1 MQFQYDQ
8 LEYYV
13 YAYLRKDSN
22 PYYIGKGKNN
32 RVFEKHKNVITP
44 PINRIIILES
54 NLSEL
59 GAFAIERRMIK
70 WYGRQINHTG
80 ILENVSE
87 GGPIGSVDRE
97 AQWKLYLEEEFGFV
111 NGDTTGWIVD
121 PYARLVYPSPQL

>member
-70 WYGRQINHTG
+70 WYG
-80 ILENVSE
+80 
-87 GGPIGSVDRE
+87 
-97 AQWKLYLEEEFGFV
+97 
-111 NGDTTGWIVD
+111 
-121 PYARLVYPSPQL
+121 